1 MNLPVISQLPQDV
14 ATVVLIVLLVVVFVA
29 AFKIMSMVFET
40 VMVSAL
46 SAGFYAALSQV
57 LNYSFSFNQ
66 MLTYAFLGAV
76 LYLTYSFLASAY
88 SIARTVLK
96 IPYHIIMLGL
106 KPFKW
111 AYEKIREEVK
121 LRQLKKKAEK
131 RGKSGSNTKSGDS
144 GSTKEVVLDKVQ
156 KDKDKDN

>member
-1 MNLPVISQLPQDV
+1 MNIPVISQLPQDV

-76 LYLTYSFLASAY
+76 LYMSYSFLASAY

-96 IPYHIIMLGL
+96 IPYHLIMIGL

-111 AYEKIREEVK
+111 GYEKVKEEVK
-121 LRQLKKKAEK
+121 LRKMRKKAERK
-131 RGKSGSNTKSGDS
+131 KSSSTKSNDS

-156 KDKDKDN
+156 KDKDQDS